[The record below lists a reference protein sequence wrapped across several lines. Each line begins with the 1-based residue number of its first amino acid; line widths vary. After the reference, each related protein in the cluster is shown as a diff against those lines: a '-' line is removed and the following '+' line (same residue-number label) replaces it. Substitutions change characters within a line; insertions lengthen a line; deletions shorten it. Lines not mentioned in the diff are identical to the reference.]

1 MEFDGK
7 FEAVGEEV
15 LRVLAVLL
23 GSEMGGDNKQGLL
36 VPVARVVEFTFEVYR
51 LADEEAECD
60 AAAEGLVVV
69 GCGAPL
75 AAGVSEDDEGER
87 ADAVFVEDAVVLDE
101 QAPWQ
106 IGVVVHLDLDVD
118 VEPLVGAIE
127 ESHFQEFVD
136 SLGPDFGGWGD
147 FVEFLLE

>member
-1 MEFDGK
+1 MEFDGE
-7 FEAVGEEV
+7 FESVSAELLG
-15 LRVLAVLL
+15 VLAVLL

-75 AAGVSEDDEGER
+75 AGRRCWSCI
-87 ADAVFVEDAVVLDE
+87 LN
-101 QAPWQ
+101 W
-106 IGVVVHLDLDVD
+106 
-118 VEPLVGAIE
+118 
-127 ESHFQEFVD
+127 
-136 SLGPDFGGWGD
+136 SLRSSGKGINQSIR
-147 FVEFLLE
+147 

>member
-1 MEFDGK
+1 MEFDGE

-15 LRVLAVLL
+15 LWVLAVLL

-36 VPVARVVEFTFEVYR
+36 VPVARVVEFALEVYR

-75 AAGVSEDDEGER
+75 AAGVTEDDEGER
-87 ADAVFVEDAVVLDE
+87 ADTVSVEDAVVVDE
-101 QAPWQ
+101 EPLGQ
-106 IGVVVHLDLDVD
+106 IGVVVHLDFD
-118 VEPLVGAIE
+118 VEVKPLVGAIE
-127 ESHFQEFVD
+127 EADFEKFVD
-136 SLGPDFGGWGD
+136 PLGCDFGGWSD
-147 FVEFLLE
+147 LVEFLLE